1 MYIGTVKES
10 LVKVNFIDPL
20 NQLSD
25 SLKQHILNESQS
37 FSESSKSSGS
47 VNSPLSNLTIV
58 MIDGL
63 GRRKLKHFF
72 DSDINESS
80 YLLVSEDAENTDL
93 ISFLRYP
100 VCGIVSLS
108 FLEKQLGTLLRALDE
123 TGTVLEPGLLV
134 QVALKI
140 DEKREQ
146 KEPIKELVLNRKK
159 VIGIFNDKEAEVFQ
173 LILHGCSNQEI
184 GKKLYFANSTINMV
198 VSKIIRKLGVNDR
211 TAAVNKAIRNGWVV
225 AER

>member
-1 MYIGTVKES
+1 VKES
-10 LVKVNFIDPL
+10 LVKVNYIDPL

-25 SLKQHILNESQS
+25 PLKHYFLRESQS

-47 VNSPLSNLTIV
+47 VNSPLRNLTIV

-72 DSDINESS
+72 DSAINESS
-80 YLLVSEDAENTDL
+80 YLLVSEDAGKADL
-93 ISFLRYP
+93 ISLLRYP

-108 FLEKQLGTLLRALDE
+108 FLEKQFGTLLRALDE

-146 KEPIKELVLNRKK
+146 KEPIKELVLNRES
-159 VIGIFNDKEAEVFQ
+159 VIGIFTDKEAEVFQ

-184 GKKLYFANSTINMV
+184 GKKLYFAVSTINMI
-198 VSKIIRKLGVNDR
+198 VSKIIRKLEVNDR